1 MRNQIP
7 ARAALLAACLA
18 LTAASTAHAD
28 PMFKGGPAL
37 TGVYAAP
44 SPLSWRGIRFT
55 FRAGAPIR
63 STPARAGG
71 LLYFGSS
78 DGVLHALDETSGAE
92 RWRFQAGGG
101 ITSSPAVADGKLLF
115 TSRDRKMWALDARTG
130 RPAWSL

>member
-1 MRNQIP
+1 MPAPQLERGVAMRRRHAIF
-7 ARAALLAACLA
+7 ARTAIVAACLA
-18 LTAASTAHAD
+18 ALAPAAVLAE

-44 SPLSWRGIRFT
+44 SPYGYRGIRFT

-78 DGVLHALDETSGAE
+78 DGVFHALDEASGAE

-101 ITSSPAVADGKLLF
+101 
-115 TSRDRKMWALDARTG
+115 
-130 RPAWSL
+130 